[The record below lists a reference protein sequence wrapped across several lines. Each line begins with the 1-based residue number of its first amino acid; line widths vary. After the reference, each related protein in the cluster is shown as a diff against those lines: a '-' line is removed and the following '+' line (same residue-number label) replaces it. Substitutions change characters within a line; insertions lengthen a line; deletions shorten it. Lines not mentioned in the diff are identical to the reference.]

1 MTEETKTYLVKKQ
14 MERWCEK
21 NKIFD
26 KFNDVMSKNGGGRV
40 KVVKVECWEAP
51 KNSSIYIG

>member
-26 KFNDVMSKNGGGRV
+26 KFNDVILYGKTLRV
-40 KVVKVECWEAP
+40 NNKTSEIEV
-51 KNSSIYIG
+51 I